1 MIALIQDSVAYKY
14 CEWAVKP
21 SNKKA
26 PKYVKAQCKSWIR
39 IVNGKDKDAY
49 VDEKVYE
56 KVIRVLHLMIHPD
69 LYAPLDECLERYA
82 MFLITATFCTKLK
95 DDQGRNIRYYQTVL
109 LKIARKN
116 FKTFNSGVIFIL
128 LMLTEPRFSRFFSV
142 APDLKLSKELQLAIR
157 KIIKMSPALSDEL
170 DPAFKPLRSEIRCL
184 ITESEYTPLAYSEDK
199 MDGKM
204 ANAFLADEAGAM
216 DSYPVG
222 AMRSSQ
228 ITLLNKLGII
238 ISTEYPNE
246 NNVMIDEVDK
256 AKKVLDGLRRNK
268 RIFSLIYEPDDY
280 LLVNDQWKSNDL
292 VIYQS
297 NPVAVDNKEVF
308 EAIKDMRSDAIDY
321 ENERENY
328 LCKHNNIK
336 YIGLGVEGYV
346 EITKVRECRRKAD
359 DSWWKG
365 RRVWIGLDLSLSED
379 NVCVNMETYEG
390 EDIES
395 CELYS
400 KTFGFIPKEKID
412 QKTKREDVDYRRLI
426 RDGCCFECGG
436 EIVSYSFI
444 EDFIINL
451 PEMFGVE
458 IVQVGYDRWNAISTV
473 QKLEEKGIEC
483 VEIKQHSS
491 VLHSPTKLL
500 KEKILSKKYHYDE
513 NLMLEI
519 NFQNAR
525 CTEDTNKNKYVNK
538 KKSTGKVDQVVGNIN
553 STYLIEQEILYGMSD
568 FTVQTG

>member
-1 MIALIQDSVAYKY
+1 MAYKY

-21 SNKKA
+21 KNKKA
-26 PKYVKAQCKSWIR
+26 PKYVKQQCRSWMNIAK
-39 IVNGKDKDAY
+39 GKDKEAY
-49 VDEKVYE
+49 IDEKTYD
-56 KVIRVLHLMIHPD
+56 KIIRVLHLMIHPD
-69 LYAPLDECLERYA
+69 LYKPLDECLEPYA
-82 MFLITATFCTKLK
+82 MFLITATFVTKLR
-95 DDQGRNIRYYQTVL
+95 DDKGRDIRYYQTVL

-157 KIIKMSPALSDEL
+157 KIIKISPALSDEY
-170 DPAFKPLRSEIRCL
+170 DPAFKNLRSEIRCL

-199 MDGKM
+199 MDGKL
-204 ANAFLADEAGAM
+204 ANAYLADEAGAM
-216 DSYPVG
+216 DSYPVE

-228 ITLLNKLGII
+228 ITLINKLGII
-238 ISTEYPNE
+238 ISTEYPND

-268 RIFSLIYEPDDY
+268 RTFSLIYEPDDF

-297 NPVAVDNKEVF
+297 NPVAVDNQEIF
-308 EAIKDMRSDAIDY
+308 EAIKDMRQDAIDY
-321 ENERENY
+321 ENKRENY

-359 DSWWKG
+359 DEWWRG
-365 RRVWIGLDLSLSED
+365 RRVWIGIDLSLSED

-390 EDIES
+390 EDMES

-400 KTFGFIPKEKID
+400 KTFGFIPKDKID
-412 QKTKREDVDYRRLI
+412 QKSKREDVDYKKLI
-426 RDGCCFECGG
+426 RDGCCFACGE

-451 PEMFGVE
+451 PGKYGVE
-458 IVQVGYDRWNAISTV
+458 IMQIGYDRWNAISSV
-473 QKLEEKGIEC
+473 QKLEEKGFEC

-491 VLHSPTKLL
+491 ILHSPTKLL

-538 KKSTGKVDQVVGNIN
+538 KKSAGKVDQVVGNIN
-553 STYLIEQEILYGMSD
+553 STYLIEQEILYGMSN